1 MTGDRH
7 HQDLSEIELRYQGQV
22 IPNMMSGL
30 LLISITGDQL
40 KAQMSQ
46 IFLEI
51 EEKMSFYIYLI
62 ISHYL

>member
-7 HQDLSEIELRYQGQV
+7 HQDKSEIELRYQGQV

-30 LLISITGDQL
+30 LLISITRGQL

-46 IFLEI
+46 IFLKI
-51 EEKMSFYIYLI
+51 EEK
-62 ISHYL
+62 ISHFIFI